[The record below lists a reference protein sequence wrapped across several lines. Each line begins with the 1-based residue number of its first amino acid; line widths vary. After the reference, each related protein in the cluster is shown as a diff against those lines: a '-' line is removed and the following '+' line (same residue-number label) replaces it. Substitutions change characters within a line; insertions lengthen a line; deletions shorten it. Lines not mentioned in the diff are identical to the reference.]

1 MLQRFLAQH
10 PLATLVAT
18 TSQGLTAHHLPL
30 RSQLTGADSGVLRG
44 HIARANTLWREL
56 AAGAPVLAIFTGPD
70 AYVSPAWYPSRRE
83 HGKVVPTW
91 NYSAVHIGGSIRFI
105 QDASWLRALVT
116 QLTDTYEEGRA
127 ERWRV
132 SDAPA
137 DYLES
142 MLAAIV
148 GFEITVTRVVGK
160 FKGSQNRSAAD
171 RAEVAAALRS
181 EGRDAD
187 EIGQL
192 VPPWLVPP

>member
-1 MLQRFLAQH
+1 
-10 PLATLVAT
+10 VAE
-18 TSQGLTAHHLPL
+18 GALGVVECHL
-30 RSQLTGADSGVLRG
+30 
-44 HIARANTLWREL
+44 ARANPHWKEL
-56 AAGAPVLAIFTGPD
+56 AEGNEALMIFHGPEG
-70 AYVSPAWYPSRRE
+70 YVTPNWYPSKSE

-91 NYSAVHIGGSIRFI
+91 NYSAVHVGGGIRFI
-105 QDASWLRALVT
+105 QDAAWLRALVT
-116 QLTDTYEEGRA
+116 ELTDTYEEGRA

-187 EIGQL
+187 EVVQL
-192 VPPWLVPP
+192 VPP

>member
-18 TSQGLTAHHLPL
+18 TAQGLTAHHLPL
-30 RSQLTGADSGVLRG
+30 RSRLTGADRGVLRG

-56 AAGAPVLAIFTGPD
+56 ADGAAVLAIFTGPD

-91 NYSAVHIGGSIRFI
+91 NYSAVHIGGSISFI
-105 QDASWLRALVT
+105 QDAAWLRALVT
-116 QLTDTYEEGRA
+116 ELTDTYEEGRA

-160 FKGSQNRSAAD
+160 FKGSQNRPAAD
-171 RAEVAAALRS
+171 RAEVAAALRR
-181 EGRDAD
+181 EGRDAA
-187 EIGQL
+187 EVVQL
-192 VPPWLVPP
+192 VPP